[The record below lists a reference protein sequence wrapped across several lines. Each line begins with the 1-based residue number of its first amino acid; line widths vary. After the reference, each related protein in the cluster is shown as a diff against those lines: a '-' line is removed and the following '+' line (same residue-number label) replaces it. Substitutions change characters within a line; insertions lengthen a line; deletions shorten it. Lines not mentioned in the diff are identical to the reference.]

1 MLCFYNFVASTRLQ
15 QAVKQK
21 GLYLHGGVGTGKT
34 LLLDIFYDAIPTNQ
48 KKRVHF
54 NTFMLYLYSE
64 LNRWCL
70 CCDDVD
76 ENGFVTPTEHIASK
90 IVQVSVQ
97 SCSQTSRSSKYI
109 RRAMSRKFLLFKLD

>member
-1 MLCFYNFVASTRLQ
+1 MFLVALQ
-15 QAVKQK
+15 QQHSFTQK

-34 LLLDIFYDAIPTNQ
+34 LLLDVFYDAIPTTA

-70 CCDDVD
+70 NTDDSSLD
-76 ENGFVTPTEHIASK
+76 DNEFVTPTEHIANK
-90 IVQVSVQ
+90 IIEV
-97 SCSQTSRSSKYI
+97 RN
-109 RRAMSRKFLLFKLD
+109 M